1 MILLGLGSNK
11 QGAWGGPLETL
22 DRAARELDAAGLR
35 IVKRSSWY
43 SSAPFG
49 RTDQPAFVNGVVRVR
64 AHFPPL
70 AILAK
75 CHEIER
81 RSGRDRRQRW
91 GPRTLDIDLLTYHE
105 VIVGQN
111 VNHRETALRKFIPL
125 ILPHPGVT
133 LRPFVL
139 TPIDEIEP
147 FWHHPI
153 TGKTARMM
161 SSKLKLQSQGAI
173 LKML

>member
-11 QGAWGGPLETL
+11 PGPWGTPLETL
-22 DRAARELDAAGLR
+22 IRAVGELDCGGLSVEAA
-35 IVKRSSWY
+35 SSWY

-49 RTDQPAFVNGVVRVR
+49 RIDQAAFVNGVVRI
-64 AHFPPL
+64 HTHLPPFAL
-70 AILAK
+70 LSR

-81 RSGRDRRQRW
+81 RSGRDRRLRW
-91 GPRTLDIDLLTYHE
+91 GPRTLDIDLLTYHDV
-105 VIVGQN
+105 VIHNRVS
-111 VNHRETALRKFIPL
+111 HRESALRKFIPL
-125 ILPHPGVT
+125 VLPHPGIA

-139 TPIDEIEP
+139 SPIEEIAP

-161 SSKLKLQSQGAI
+161 STRLKLQSQGAI
-173 LKML
+173 LKIL

>member
-11 QGAWGGPLETL
+11 HGPWGGPAQTL
-22 DRAARELDAAGLR
+22 DRAVCELEAGG
-35 IVKRSSWY
+35 IAVVKRSSWY

-49 RTDQPAFVNGVVRVR
+49 RTDQDAFVNGVLRVDTR
-64 AHFPPL
+64 LPPL
-70 AILAK
+70 AVLAK

-91 GPRTLDIDLLTYHE
+91 GPRTLDIDLLTYHR
-105 VIVGQN
+105 VIVGQD
-111 VNHRETALRKFIPL
+111 VNRRETVLRKFIPL
-125 ILPHPGVT
+125 VLPHPGIPQ
-133 LRPFVL
+133 RPFVL

-153 TGKTARMM
+153 TGLTARMM
-161 SSKLKLQSQGAI
+161 GAALNLQSQGAI
-173 LKML
+173 LKEL